1 MKKLLTVLLLIA
13 CLFGCGSKD
22 TGVKTPKSAE
32 NYVGL
37 KWESVNAELKE
48 AGFTQ
53 ITVEEVKDIEADSI
67 QEAGTVISVTINGSN
82 EFTEGMSFD
91 ETAEILISYHG
102 LKEYAADLHIDF
114 IGNLIFSKYD
124 VNLIID
130 GENIETIPHGEDRNI
145 QKDFTVGEHK
155 ISFEKVD
162 DASVR
167 GELVLNVTSDLEAE
181 YSISCENDK
190 INVTENYID
199 YKAKLAEGQTKVTKS
214 WEDFISVNY
223 SEAVTDLEGMG
234 FTNVSA
240 EPIYDISLGITD
252 EGKMAF
258 ITIDG
263 HEDFRRG
270 EVYNS
275 DAEVIVKYHALKEND
290 PKVIAEKE
298 KQQAEEEEKAK
309 AREEAAKKEAEE
321 AAKKV
326 EEEAARKE
334 EEAAKKAEEEAERKA
349 EEEAKKAEEAAKKA
363 EAEAAEKKAK
373 ENLTVDNCEALREI
387 LSMHASSD
395 SAYIEFAEKYEGRNI
410 EFDGSVDNCSPHGS
424 YYTRF
429 DFLLSAGDY
438 STDSQIG
445 PTFKFENKTK
455 VDLHSDLSAV
465 GTGMNVHIIAK
476 VEYFDSEHEI
486 FYLNPVEVTGR

>member
-1 MKKLLTVLLLIA
+1 MKKLLIVLFVIA
-13 CLFGCGSKD
+13 SLCGCGAKD
-22 TGVKTPKSAE
+22 TGVKVPKSAE

-124 VNLIID
+124 VNLVID
-130 GENIETIPHGEDRNI
+130 GENVETIPHGEDRNI

-275 DAEVIVKYHALKEND
+275 DAEVIVKYHALKDND

-298 KQQAEEEEKAK
+298 KQQTEEEEKAK
-309 AREEAAKKEAEE
+309 AREEAAKREAEE
-321 AAKKV
+321 AAKKA
-326 EEEAARKE
+326 EEEAVRKE

-363 EAEAAEKKAK
+363 AR
-373 ENLTVDNCEALREI
+373 RE
-387 LSMHASSD
+387 D
-395 SAYIEFAEKYEGRNI
+395 YYGGKGRNI
-410 EFDGSVDNCSPHGS
+410 FNKRRPHIFLFNPEDLDNEDVIQAVEDTPTNKRS
-424 YYTRF
+424 RQM
-429 DFLLSAGDY
+429 L
-438 STDSQIG
+438 TDIRNIANGGKPADNESQQEQAPGVIS
-445 PTFKFENKTK
+445 F
-455 VDLHSDLSAV
+455 A
-465 GTGMNVHIIAK
+465 
-476 VEYFDSEHEI
+476 
-486 FYLNPVEVTGR
+486 

>member
-167 GELVLNVTSDLEAE
+167 GA
-181 YSISCENDK
+181 CENDK

-334 EEAAKKAEEEAERKA
+334 EEAAKK
-349 EEEAKKAEEAAKKA
+349 
-363 EAEAAEKKAK
+363 
-373 ENLTVDNCEALREI
+373 
-387 LSMHASSD
+387 MHASSD

-424 YYTRF
+424 YDTRF